1 MDTRKPQNSAL
12 REQFE
17 SEFQRGE
24 LDDLSQFA
32 LPFFLNNLDE
42 LRAFITD
49 YHSKFGEEDLNL
61 LLKLYILNK
70 NMPFDMGMY
79 MRIQRCYIEEN
90 LQKTH
95 GELSEVAG
103 VSRQEAVSDWIR
115 NHAQQHRQQAI
126 LKQVFCFD
134 KIAERLLP
142 EIRKILDEQKKA
154 NQAAGSSPSP
164 A

>member
-1 MDTRKPQNSAL
+1 MESRKSQNSAL

-17 SEFQRGE
+17 SEFQRGD

-42 LRAFITD
+42 LRAFIAD
-49 YHSKFGEEDLNL
+49 YHAKFGEEDLKL

-79 MRIQRCYIEEN
+79 MRIQKAYIEEN
-90 LQKTH
+90 LQH
-95 GELSEVAG
+95 GDDDPAG
-103 VSRQEAVSDWIR
+103 KSRQEAVAEWIR

-126 LKQVFCFD
+126 LKQVFCFE
-134 KIAERLLP
+134 KIAERLVP
-142 EIRKILDEQKKA
+142 DIQKALD
-154 NQAAGSSPSP
+154 N
-164 A
+164 

>member
-1 MDTRKPQNSAL
+1 MDVRKPQNSAL

-32 LPFFLNNLDE
+32 LPFFLNNLSE
-42 LRAFITD
+42 LRAFIAD
-49 YHSKFGEEDLNL
+49 YHEKFGEEDLNL

-79 MRIQRCYIEEN
+79 MRVQRSFIEDN
-90 LQKTH
+90 LRKSH
-95 GELSEVAG
+95 GELAEVAG

-126 LKQVFCFD
+126 LKQVFCFE
-134 KIAERLLP
+134 KICERIIP
-142 EIRKILDEQKKA
+142 QIRKVLETA
-154 NQAAGSSPSP
+154 
-164 A
+164 